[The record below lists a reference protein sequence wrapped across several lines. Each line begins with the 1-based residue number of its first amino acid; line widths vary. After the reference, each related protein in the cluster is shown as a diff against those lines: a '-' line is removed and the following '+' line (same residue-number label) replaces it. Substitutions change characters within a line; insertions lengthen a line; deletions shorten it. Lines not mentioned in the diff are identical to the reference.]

1 MDERRV
7 TAAALVLGPLLF
19 LISNL
24 LHPKEYATGNE
35 AAQLEKIAEAYQ
47 RWQVAHLITYVA
59 IILFALAVAG
69 LATLL
74 WRRDR
79 RTALWG
85 GLPGIVGLMSLMG
98 VLALDGFSWA
108 IAGEVWGSD
117 PAYRPAAERMLE
129 DLQSSEW
136 GLMFYVPG
144 LLWIIGM
151 VVLALGLKRHGLV
164 PSWAGWLLAA
174 GSLLVGLEGAIH
186 SNVYVVI
193 AALVLLAG
201 GTAVALS
208 LHKPPATAAAA

>member
-1 MDERRV
+1 MADARRIAV
-7 TAAALVLGPLLF
+7 VALIAGPLLF
-19 LISNL
+19 LVSNL
-24 LHPKEYATGNE
+24 LHPKELATGNE
-35 AAQLEKIAEAYQ
+35 AEQLEAIAEAYQ

-59 IILFALAVAG
+59 ILFFAAAVVALAA
-69 LATLL
+69 LL
-74 WRRDR
+74 WRHNT

-85 GLPGIVGLMSLMG
+85 GVLGVAGLMSLMG

-117 PAYRPAAERMLE
+117 PAYRPAAERMLK

-151 VVLALGLKRHGLV
+151 VVLALGLIRHGLV
-164 PSWAGWLLAA
+164 PSWAGWMLAA

-186 SNVYVVI
+186 SNVYFVI
-193 AALVLLAG
+193 AALALLAG

-208 LHKPPATAAAA
+208 LRQPPEVAP